1 MPKISKNQIKFNK
14 LISVLFFLSFSSS
27 IIYSISSAIFQT
39 QVIIFL
45 VLSFLW
51 ILLLSIYKF
60 NFTGIPIGR
69 KALARGF
76 IYLLLF
82 SFFIFYITYF
92 HQYVQFVFAATDTN
106 INIWLNNTLNN
117 NVSLT
122 YPSASNVT
130 AQINVTGL
138 TITLL
143 RNGTVVATGATTI
156 SEVINQLGA
165 ADYNYTANYSGNATY
180 NPSSRQQFLTINKA
194 TPTLSLPGSNVTFP
208 SAVSI
213 TGSESNSNDGG
224 CTYTLFRNT
233 TTIGSGSSV
242 TDSTALAAGWY
253 TYVYNTSGCA
263 NYTSGTTSLGINV
276 SRAVPQLT
284 LKLDGSSSTSQSRN
298 YPNSTL
304 AQGTET
310 NSGDSDATYNL
321 YWNGSNSVSNNT
333 GTTFSGGTTYISFN
347 LTTPSQNYTINSTV
361 ITLTGNTAS
370 TTIFLAINGTQS
382 DVDFDPPV
390 DVNATAWDTVGQGA
404 LSILVNGTNVT
415 TTGSSSAVTNIT
427 RYSSVATWNYT
438 ATLTSNNYTASPVTR
453 YAIIS
458 PLNITCNAGGPYLTG
473 STVVVSGNVTNVTGG
488 PRNTGVNISINV
500 TTSKTTTSDSNG
512 SYYLTFTELNV
523 GNYTVNGTA
532 NATGSNNATCSASF
546 SIYSSLA
553 TLVCRTKTLTFT
565 GTVIDSGSGSVITS
579 GNVTSNIVGTNSTGT
594 AVIGSDG
601 KFSVSISGC
610 VYYGTR
616 YLVTNVFDDTLGR
629 RGWFYYIYVPT

>member
-194 TPTLSLPGSNVTFP
+194 TPTLSLPGSNATYP

-253 TYVYNTSGCA
+253 TYVYNTSGCT